1 MDGWNSVKRYYINNF
16 VDGER
21 QDGLDLL
28 LGRHKPDL
36 KTPSPFVLRRGQET
50 LSSFS
55 TKIFVLMIAIFS
67 TLNLVGLQGSTLS
80 SNLFWAMC
88 VTSFIVM
95 ATFYQM
101 AKKGGKLG
109 EKLVVLPRLCPENE
123 IVEPAA
129 KMKTA

>member
-80 SNLFWAMC
+80 SNLFW
-88 VTSFIVM
+88 
-95 ATFYQM
+95 
-101 AKKGGKLG
+101 
-109 EKLVVLPRLCPENE
+109 
-123 IVEPAA
+123 
-129 KMKTA
+129 